1 MASRRSKIPE
11 GFFSIQQAVQ
21 ITGVIART
29 LRDWIAKGVI
39 LPAGG
44 GGKRGKPILLSFKNL
59 LEIRIVAK
67 LREVVSLQ
75 RVRRVLEHLA
85 KMGYD
90 SPTDVYMLD
99 ASSDEIKIC
108 MTPETK
114 ISAEKRVGQLY
125 LIDVMEVKQEIKQG
139 VVKCSLAA

>member
-1 MASRRSKIPE
+1 
-11 GFFSIQQAVQ
+11 
-21 ITGVIART
+21 
-29 LRDWIAKGVI
+29 
-39 LPAGG
+39 
-44 GGKRGKPILLSFKNL
+44 
-59 LEIRIVAK
+59 
-67 LREVVSLQ
+67 
-75 RVRRVLEHLA
+75 
-85 KMGYD
+85 
-90 SPTDVYMLD
+90 MLD